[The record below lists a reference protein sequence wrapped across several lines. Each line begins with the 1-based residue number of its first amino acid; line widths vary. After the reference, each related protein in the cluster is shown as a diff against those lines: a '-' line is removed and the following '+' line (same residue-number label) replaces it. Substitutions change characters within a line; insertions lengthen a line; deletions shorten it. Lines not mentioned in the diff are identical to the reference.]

1 MLGRQ
6 VATQLSKI
14 QRKGEELTNGM
25 ERRIDNLLV
34 IKTICVFAISLARAN
49 LRIVAVR
56 VALCL
61 EERSAFGLGQMRMH
75 LAISAFE

>member
-1 MLGRQ
+1 M
-6 VATQLSKI
+6 SKI
-14 QRKGEELTNGM
+14 LRKREELTNGM
-25 ERRIDNLLV
+25 KRRIDNLLV
-34 IKTICVFAISLARAN
+34 PKTIRVFAISMARAN

-56 VALCL
+56 VALCQ